1 MVHAGD
7 LREGF
12 VKSGAEAVVPHVIGA
27 SQVILLLVKNGGLEF
42 EVLEGL
48 NLSILIEGL
57 IGIVFPVLD
66 NMERGLDKAKF
77 TER

>member
-1 MVHAGD
+1 VVHAGD

-12 VKSGAEAVVPHVIGA
+12 LKSGAEAVVAHVIGA
-27 SQVILLLVKNGGLEF
+27 SQVILGLVKNGRLEF

-48 NLSILIEGL
+48 NLIVLIEGL

-66 NMERGLDKAKF
+66 NME
-77 TER
+77 